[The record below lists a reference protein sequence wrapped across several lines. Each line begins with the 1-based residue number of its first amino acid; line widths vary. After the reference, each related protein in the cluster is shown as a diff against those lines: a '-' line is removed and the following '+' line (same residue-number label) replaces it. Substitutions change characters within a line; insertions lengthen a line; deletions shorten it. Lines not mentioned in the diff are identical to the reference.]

1 MPNANPTLQ
10 MEQPLV
16 GHVSNAEVPSMRD
29 VVVTPSEFIQ
39 SQQASQ
45 NINVGDVVVISGIVY
60 DSRSGITELDDDT
73 VFQGIADY
81 LPGKAIRF
89 RHVDPNEDAYALMGQ
104 VAQRPIQRQYKIDQ
118 ETGLPYM
125 VVIAELQFEAIT
137 EEHSVYLQS
146 IMNDGIGLSL
156 GWIESA
162 TRMIAHEL
170 SATPFPKC
178 VQCGTVPNSATLI
191 KGAAAESDCLPC
203 QQQQPQVAT
212 AEDDDDVP
220 EGYHR
225 MPDGKLMKDSEH
237 DSETAEGYSDYPESA
252 KNNAKRVLKWKEEH
266 GNEVKGMTQ
275 VGWTRANQ
283 LASGEALSAS
293 TVKRMAAFN
302 RHRKNAAIDPK
313 YKSTPWKDNGYVAW
327 LGWGGTS
334 GINWAIRKSKSIDN
348 KSSESGDDIMSEEN
362 ETSFEEL
369 YVQVRDE
376 LGVQKEEVNRLT
388 AELAESQEKAAH
400 TLETKLAE
408 VGEANDKALVEKE
421 AVIKELKGKVAELEK
436 TLYQAHTMPLRREI
450 AENIM
455 GLSGDALNKKIASLG
470 NKTKEQLAEY
480 KEDMLLASKKL
491 ASAVAE
497 SNTKEASEEVP
508 FLGTSDEITPNF
520 AEDGLDLR
528 MDDREFATK
537 FLGEKF
543 MSRLVRR

>member
-1 MPNANPTLQ
+1 
-10 MEQPLV
+10 
-16 GHVSNAEVPSMRD
+16 
-29 VVVTPSEFIQ
+29 
-39 SQQASQ
+39 
-45 NINVGDVVVISGIVY
+45 
-60 DSRSGITELDDDT
+60 
-73 VFQGIADY
+73 
-81 LPGKAIRF
+81 
-89 RHVDPNEDAYALMGQ
+89 
-104 VAQRPIQRQYKIDQ
+104 
-118 ETGLPYM
+118 
-125 VVIAELQFEAIT
+125 
-137 EEHSVYLQS
+137 
-146 IMNDGIGLSL
+146 
-156 GWIESA
+156 
-162 TRMIAHEL
+162 
-170 SATPFPKC
+170 
-178 VQCGTVPNSATLI
+178 
-191 KGAAAESDCLPC
+191 
-203 QQQQPQVAT
+203 
-212 AEDDDDVP
+212 
-220 EGYHR
+220 
-225 MPDGKLMKDSEH
+225 
-237 DSETAEGYSDYPESA
+237 
-252 KNNAKRVLKWKEEH
+252 LKWKEEH

-497 SNTKEASEEVP
+497 SNTKEASEEIP